1 MLELILF
8 GMLLLTALN
17 QGTAWYWWMFFIHTT
32 IIIIEVIINYLAN
45 KIDEQEKE
53 N

>member
-8 GMLLLTALN
+8 VMLLWTALEQN
-17 QGTAWYWWMFFIHTT
+17 TAWFWWMFFIHTT
-32 IIIIEVIINYLAN
+32 IIIIEVIINYLEN